1 MIAIAKKRVNGWN
14 DRYINMTKVAKNL
27 INRQHKGITLLTD
40 ERQFLDEYVSLR
52 ARYNPGV
59 EAA

>member
-1 MIAIAKKRVNGWN
+1 MIAYARKRVNGWN

-27 INRQHKGITLLTD
+27 INRQHKGIYLKID

-52 ARYNPGV
+52 AQYNKGV
-59 EAA
+59 VA